1 VIQGPIYKQEIKVPA
16 DDIGLLG
23 HIIDLYGTVQ
33 VVNGAATTTLS
44 KKLRTLLAF
53 YILYGYSKSTKKRY
67 QDHSGIREATINSMN
82 NTLKNAKY
90 LIDDEMNGHHKHLS
104 EDMKQIKVYF
114 DAYNKTNKLV
124 RTNKEVC
131 EKLGVKPGAQ
141 IPVNFLISLYES

>member
-1 VIQGPIYKQEIKVPA
+1 
-16 DDIGLLG
+16 
-23 HIIDLYGTVQ
+23 
-33 VVNGAATTTLS
+33 
-44 KKLRTLLAF
+44 
-53 YILYGYSKSTKKRY
+53 
-67 QDHSGIREATINSMN
+67 MN